1 MKHIFRV
8 LFAVVALALVG
19 CEEPDN
25 GYGTTPNTTI
35 PSLGTPADNEIWF
48 TTIDN
53 FNLMALNDEAFDATI
68 TDIEYSEF
76 GINVIRF
83 DKTLTTIGE
92 KAFFNCR
99 NINNISLPTM
109 VTTIGDSAFAE
120 CIQLE
125 CMTIGDKITYCGAKA
140 FDNCISL
147 YSLHIPSV
155 GDWCRIEFADTFA
168 NPLYHCGAFVIN
180 NKEVK
185 DVVIPKWIKEIKPYA
200 FYNYSQ
206 MSSIKFPKLIE
217 TIGVDAFAGCEGL
230 SKVDVEDIGAW
241 CKIVFDGET
250 ANPLSLAGTLYING
264 QKATTLSLEG
274 VSSISSRAF
283 IRCSSIQTVV
293 AEDIIRIYDEAF
305 RGCTSL
311 TKVTLGENITDIHAR
326 AFMGC
331 QALNSVTIRAT
342 TPPTLFDTYVFDYN
356 AAGRTFYVPSSAVEA
371 YKNDICWVEYA
382 DHIKA
387 IQ

>member
-1 MKHIFRV
+1 MKHIFSV

-147 YSLHIPSV
+147 YSLHIPSI

-168 NPLYHCGAFVIN
+168 NPLYHCGAFVLN
-180 NKEVK
+180 NKKVK

-206 MSSIKFPKLIE
+206 MSSIKFPKSIE

-274 VSSISSRAF
+274 VSGISSRAF

-311 TKVTLGENITDIHAR
+311 TKVTLGENTKDIYAR

-331 QALNSVTIRAT
+331 QELNSVTIRAT

-382 DHIKA
+382 DYIKA

>member
-1 MKHIFRV
+1 MKQIFRV

-48 TTIDN
+48 TTADN
-53 FNLMALNDEAFDATI
+53 RALMALNNAAFDATI

-76 GINVIRF
+76 GSNIIRF
-83 DKTLTTIGE
+83 DKALTTIGE
-92 KAFFNCR
+92 EAFYNCR
-99 NINNISLPTM
+99 NVNNISLPAT
-109 VTTIGDSAFAE
+109 VTTIGDYAFAE
-120 CIQLE
+120 CTNLE
-125 CMTIGDKITYCGAKA
+125 CLTIGDKITKMGDRA

-147 YSLHIPSV
+147 HSLHVPSV
-155 GDWCRIEFADTFA
+155 GDWCNIEFAGPLS
-168 NPLYHCGAFVIN
+168 NPINHCGVFIVN
-180 NKEVK
+180 GKRVK
-185 DVVIPKWIKEIKPYA
+185 DVAIPEWIKAIKPYA
-200 FYNYSQ
+200 FYNYTQ
-206 MSSIKFPKLIE
+206 MSSIKIPKSIE

-230 SKVDVEDIGAW
+230 TKVDIADIGAW

-274 VSSISSRAF
+274 VSGISSRAF

-293 AEDIIRIYDEAF
+293 AEDIIRIYEEAF
-305 RGCTSL
+305 RGCESL
-311 TKVTLGENITDIHAR
+311 TKVTLGEKITDIHER

-331 QALNSVTIRAT
+331 QVLNSVTIKAT
-342 TPPTLFDTYVFDYN
+342 TPPALYDTYVFDYN
-356 AAGRTFYVPSSAVEA
+356 ADGRTFYVPSSAVEA

-382 DHIKA
+382 DSIEELN
-387 IQ
+387 

>member
-180 NKEVK
+180 NKKVK
-185 DVVIPKWIKEIKPYA
+185 DVVIPKWIKEIKPYT

-206 MSSIKFPKLIE
+206 MSSIKFPKSIE

-230 SKVDVEDIGAW
+230 TKVDVEDIGAW
-241 CKIVFDGET
+241 CGIVFDGET

-274 VSSISSRAF
+274 VSGINSRAF

-331 QALNSVTIRAT
+331 QELNSVTIRAT

-356 AAGRTFYVPSSAVEA
+356 AEGRTFYVPSSAVEA

-382 DHIKA
+382 DYIKA